1 MLCESCKQNE
11 ATVHTMTI
19 INGVKEEHYL
29 CPECANAAQ
38 FKLPSLM
45 DMLGGSTF
53 AMPQMPA
60 SKVCECGKS
69 LGAFNKSGL
78 LGCADCYTTYPNAIR
93 SIIKRVQGGKTRHVG
108 RMPENFIPAADT
120 QTAPVI
126 EEKVPQISEVDRLR
140 SELQEAVAQE
150 KYERAAELRD
160 RIRALESEAQEHE

>member
-1 MLCESCKQNE
+1 MLCESCKHNE

-45 DMLGGSTF
+45 DMLGGLPT
-53 AMPQMPA
+53 MPQMPA

-69 LGAFNKSGL
+69 LSAFNQSGL
-78 LGCADCYTTYPNAIR
+78 LGCADCYTAYPNAIR

-108 RMPENFIPAADT
+108 RTPGNFVPAANT
-120 QTAPVI
+120 RTAPVQDA
-126 EEKVPQISEVDRLR
+126 PQISEIDRLR
-140 SELQEAVAQE
+140 NELQEAVSQE

-160 RIRALESEAQEHE
+160 RIRALESKEQEHE